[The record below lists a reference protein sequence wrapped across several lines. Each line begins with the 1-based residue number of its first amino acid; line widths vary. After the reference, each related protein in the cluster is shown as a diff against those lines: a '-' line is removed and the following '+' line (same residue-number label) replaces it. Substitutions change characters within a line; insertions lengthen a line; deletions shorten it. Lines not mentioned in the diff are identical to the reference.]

1 MTDCTASMSST
12 TGGYSLEVLSEI
24 TGISRQSI
32 VQYHEHGLI
41 PASADDDTVRHLR
54 RMEHLRE
61 SYDMNLGSVKLIDS
75 LLDQLEELRAELRAR
90 R

>member
-1 MTDCTASMSST
+1 MNDLSSMTST

-32 VQYHEHGLI
+32 VQYQEHGLI

-61 SYDMNLGSVKLIDS
+61 SYHMNLGGVKLIDS
-75 LLDQLEELRAELRAR
+75 LLDQLDELRTELRAR

>member
-1 MTDCTASMSST
+1 MNDLSSSIAST
-12 TGGYSLEVLSEI
+12 TGGYSLDVLAEI
-24 TGISRQSI
+24 TGISSQSI

-41 PASADDDTVRHLR
+41 PASADDDTIRHLR

-61 SYDMNLGSVKLIDS
+61 SYNLNLGSVKLIDS
-75 LLDQLEELRAELRAR
+75 LLDQLDELRAELRAR

>member
-1 MTDCTASMSST
+1 MTDSSST
-12 TGGYSLEVLSEI
+12 TVTGYSLEVLSEI
-24 TGISRQSI
+24 TGISYQSI
-32 VQYHEHGLI
+32 IQYHEHGLI
-41 PASADDDTVRHLR
+41 PTCADDDTVRHLR

-61 SYDMNLGSVKLIDS
+61 SFDMSLRGVKLIDS

>member
-1 MTDCTASMSST
+1 MNEFPSST
-12 TGGYSLEVLSEI
+12 TATSGGYSLEVLAEI

-41 PASADDDTVRHLR
+41 PQSADDDTVRHLR

-61 SYDMNLGSVKLIDS
+61 SYAMNLGGAKLIDS